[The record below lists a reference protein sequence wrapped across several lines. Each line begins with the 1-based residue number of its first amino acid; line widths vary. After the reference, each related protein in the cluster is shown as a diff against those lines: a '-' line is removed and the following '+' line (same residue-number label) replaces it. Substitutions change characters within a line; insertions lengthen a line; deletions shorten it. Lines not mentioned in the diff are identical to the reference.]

1 MQVGRQAL
9 RDRGLVLVERVDRLL
24 HVVVRAHAGRDMPDA
39 GSLVLRHGRRAAVR
53 VVRCVGIAR
62 AEIVRDVRL
71 GAAQLVGGADAP
83 RAAEDDVHLLE
94 RELPRVGEAAQ
105 AEHEADRAQAGVE
118 AKRA

>member
-9 RDRGLVLVERVDRLL
+9 RDRGLVLVERVGRLL
-24 HVVVRAHAGRDMPDA
+24 HVVRAQAGRHMPGA
-39 GSLVLRHGRRAAVR
+39 GSLVLRHGRRAGVR
-53 VVRCVGIAR
+53 EVRGVGVAR
-62 AEIVRDVRL
+62 ADIVRDLCL

-83 RAAEDDVHLLE
+83 RATEDDVHFLE

-118 AKRA
+118 AERA